1 MHKMTEVEKD
11 SKNKKWKKVLSVVFR
26 CIFFLWILWF
36 VFHNHYKEIYENIR
50 GIHPGILVSILALGA
65 SYQMIGGYAFFQ
77 LAHKNHPGFTYK
89 EALESAYVSY
99 FGTIAAFSV
108 GALPLR
114 MYYLHRHQINAGNG
128 ISLINSDFILHKS
141 AVLVCNT
148 FLLLLAGRGF
158 VKEQPYILKYIIYG
172 YLICFLIILGLI
184 LIGFSEK
191 IFTLAKWGISKL
203 PENQKLIRLKEKL
216 LYYLGTMHE
225 CGVEMKKNIVNNFKI
240 LLIHCVKLLIMYSI
254 PFVCLRAISTKSV
267 PFLEIVMLV
276 GITNLVSS
284 ALPNVSGLG
293 STEVAFLLVFSK
305 IIDGP
310 NVSSTL
316 VLYRIATYFLPFIIS
331 CIVFAK
337 VEQNRKKVKK

>member
-1 MHKMTEVEKD
+1 MNEVEKD
-11 SKNKKWKKVLSVVFR
+11 SKKKKWKKVLSVFFR
-26 CIFFLWILWF
+26 CLFFLLILWF
-36 VFHNHYKEIYENIR
+36 VFHKHYKEIYENIR
-50 GIHPGILVSILALGA
+50 EIHPGVLVSILVLGA
-65 SYQMIGGYAFFQ
+65 SYQVIGGYAFFR
-77 LAHKNHPGFTYK
+77 LAHKNHPKFTYR

-108 GALPLR
+108 GAIPLR

-148 FLLLLAGRGF
+148 FLILLVGRGF
-158 VKEQPYILKYIIYG
+158 VKEQPYILKYMIYG
-172 YLICFLIILGLI
+172 YLICFLIILVLV

-191 IFTLAKWGISKL
+191 IYTLAKWGISKL
-203 PENQKLIRLKEKL
+203 PDKQKMIGLKEKL

-225 CGVEMKKNIVNNFKI
+225 CGVEMKKNIGNNFKI
-240 LLIHCVKLLIMYSI
+240 LLIHCVKLLIMYTI
-254 PFVCLRAISTKSV
+254 PFVCLRGISTTAV
-267 PFLEIVMLV
+267 PFLETVMLV

-305 IIDGP
+305 VIDGP
-310 NVSSTL
+310 IVSSTL
-316 VLYRIATYFLPFIIS
+316 VLYRIATYFFPFIIS
-331 CIVFAK
+331 CIVFSK
-337 VEQNRKKVKK
+337 VERDGKRAF